1 MQVAGFDSV
10 GLGSTRLD
18 DSVSRNV
25 STSEKWVNFETDFDE
40 EDMMQNDDAGVG
52 GPMDDGSNE
61 PMDDFQK
68 IMKQLQQLQT
78 KPLFTQDEE
87 EEVKEDDDLFDDED
101 YEDAHSVVQK
111 QKQNDQESK
120 TKVFDDEDDDYYD
133 DYSDEEFDG
142 KKSEQK
148 SKSPAG
154 SSSDSANVM
163 QDFIK
168 GKTAAHRFKSRFDDF
183 ADDGEELLSSG
194 SRKLRKNDSIKVIST
209 PNGKVGIVYKVEPK
223 SPEEDK
229 SKKSSESQSGGT
241 LEVHQKITPVM
252 TADGKVALLYRGAS
266 DNSETFRNKYEPITN
281 KDILTQLI
289 DNNNKSTTSSSSS
302 NVLNSI
308 KNITTKNSIYNS
320 NYDSYDSFNRNSNN
334 VIIDPATI
342 ESDSVESSVNNR
354 QLTNGAHPDPVSH
367 ESSSSHV
374 TDQQSTFTTTATM
387 TTVSTTTTIASLS
400 RPEDDTLS
408 PSSDENDQDRQEN
421 TLQINRPLS
430 EVLGIKKN
438 LYLDASVKIPNI
450 ETSTHKMRITNSNNL
465 LSSLLSSINGND
477 NSTGSNRIVSNYL
490 SKNFRNNANIEY
502 EDRLASGDRR
512 GFSVNGYS
520 QSRFS
525 INRRTTPPLPPRIIK
540 EESEEEW
547 TNDNS
552 VPEVINLAIIPAF
565 EHEIEEKYLRPHG
578 DDHYYR
584 RHKHHYNNVAPGHP
598 TMHCAMQVIVACVVM
613 GTFFG
618 IAGAFFRS
626 RIIDQIRILTW

>member
-1 MQVAGFDSV
+1 MQVAGFDSL
-10 GLGSTRLD
+10 GLGTTSLG

-40 EDMMQNDDAGVG
+40 EEMMQNDDAGVG
-52 GPMDDGSNE
+52 GPIDESNE

-78 KPLFTQDEE
+78 QPLFTQEEE
-87 EEVKEDDDLFDDED
+87 EEVKEDDDLFDDDED
-101 YEDAHSVVQK
+101 YEDIHALNQK

-120 TKVFDDEDDDYYD
+120 KKVFDDEDDDYYD

-142 KKSEQK
+142 KKSEK
-148 SKSPAG
+148 KPSSGSP
-154 SSSDSANVM
+154 SDSTNVM
-163 QDFIK
+163 QDFMK
-168 GKTAAHRFKSRFDDF
+168 GKTATHRFKSRFDDF

-229 SKKSSESQSGGT
+229 TKKSSESQSGGT

-334 VIIDPATI
+334 VIIDPAAI

-354 QLTNGAHPDPVSH
+354 QLTNGDPESH
-367 ESSSSHV
+367 ESTSSRG
-374 TDQQSTFTTTATM
+374 TDLQSTFTTTATM
-387 TTVSTTTTIASLS
+387 NTISTTTTTASLS
-400 RPEDDTLS
+400 RPEDDVLNPS
-408 PSSDENDQDRQEN
+408 PDENDQLYQERQEN

-465 LSSLLSSINGND
+465 LSSLLGSINGND
-477 NSTGSNRIVSNYL
+477 NSTGSNRIVSNYV

-502 EDRLASGDRR
+502 EDRLSIGDRR
-512 GFSVNGYS
+512 GYSVNGYS

-547 TNDNS
+547 SNDNS

-598 TMHCAMQVIVACVVM
+598 TVHCAMQVIVACVVL

-626 RIIDQIRILTW
+626 RIIDQIRILYW

>member
-1 MQVAGFDSV
+1 MQVAGFDSL
-10 GLGSTRLD
+10 GLGTTSLG

-40 EDMMQNDDAGVG
+40 EEMMQNDDAGVG
-52 GPMDDGSNE
+52 GPIDESNE

-78 KPLFTQDEE
+78 QPLFTQEEE
-87 EEVKEDDDLFDDED
+87 EEVKADDDLFDDDED
-101 YEDAHSVVQK
+101 YEDIHALNQK

-120 TKVFDDEDDDYYD
+120 KKVFDDEDDDYYD

-142 KKSEQK
+142 KKSEK
-148 SKSPAG
+148 KPSSGSP
-154 SSSDSANVM
+154 SDSTNVM
-163 QDFIK
+163 QDFMK
-168 GKTAAHRFKSRFDDF
+168 GKTATHRFKSRFDDF

-229 SKKSSESQSGGT
+229 TKKSSESQSGGT

-334 VIIDPATI
+334 VIIDPAAI

-354 QLTNGAHPDPVSH
+354 QLTNGDPESH
-367 ESSSSHV
+367 ESTSSRG
-374 TDQQSTFTTTATM
+374 TDLQSTFTTTATM
-387 TTVSTTTTIASLS
+387 NTISTTTTTASLS
-400 RPEDDTLS
+400 RPEDDVLNPS
-408 PSSDENDQDRQEN
+408 PDENDQLYQERQEN

-465 LSSLLSSINGND
+465 LSSLLGSINGND
-477 NSTGSNRIVSNYL
+477 NSTGSNRIVSNYV

-502 EDRLASGDRR
+502 EDRLSIGDRR
-512 GFSVNGYS
+512 GYSVNGYS

-547 TNDNS
+547 SNDNS

-598 TMHCAMQVIVACVVM
+598 TVHCAMQVIVACVVL

-626 RIIDQIRILTW
+626 RIIDQIRILYW

>member
-101 YEDAHSVVQK
+101 YEDAHSVIQK

-354 QLTNGAHPDPVSH
+354 QLTNAHPDPVSQ

-400 RPEDDTLS
+400 RPEDDTLN
-408 PSSDENDQDRQEN
+408 PSSDENDQERQEN